1 MPDSDIRLKIIEAAS
16 EIYNRK
22 GRQAT
27 AEEIAVA
34 AGVSV
39 PVTTHHVKKPSD
51 IMLVIM
57 EHLQSKFAEGVAEN
71 TDENATPEEKLRKAV
86 EQFFTVVDQERSKV
100 LLVYR
105 ESLALDKAGRK
116 RIMQLER
123 QSVEMFRKILDEG
136 MADGSFRVIDTD
148 LLAYDI
154 VMLAHMWSLKS
165 WHFKKIGRTFRDFML
180 RQQEAIMAMV
190 RT

>member
-1 MPDSDIRLKIIEAAS
+1 MPDSDIRLKIIEAAA

-27 AEEIAVA
+27 AEEIAAA

-57 EHLQSKFAEGVAEN
+57 EHLQSKFAEGLAAKVPE
-71 TDENATPEEKLRKAV
+71 DATAPQKLRQAV

-105 ESLALDKAGRK
+105 ESLTLDRAGRK

-123 QSVEMFRKILDEG
+123 QSVDVFRNILDQG
-136 MADGSFRVIDTD
+136 VADGSFRVVDTD
-148 LLAYDI
+148 LMAYDI
-154 VMLAHMWSLKS
+154 VVLAHMWSLKS
-165 WHFKKIGRTFRDFML
+165 WHFKKIGRSFRDFMM

-190 RT
+190 RV